1 MTQILKIASD
11 LHSPLKADTHVNLC
25 SILDMKSVIPVT
37 VGLLGLGALIYLY
50 IRRREKDKKKDSP
63 AELEPIEVLEF
74 VVKNQQVPAIVG
86 RNSIVLHSIEDK
98 TGTLIRFRESDE
110 DNQICSIKGRKSDVV
125 IAKQL
130 IDVEASKPCVITEEL
145 LVPISSCGKIEG
157 YCGSVLHEICSK
169 SSAKVWVDPGS
180 RKPQA
185 ETRRVLIT
193 GTEEQ
198 VALAKKLIE
207 EKIQEAPEELKVEEK
222 KDEFKREPR
231 LPSPSQ
237 YASNTSITSTDSPR
251 ETMLP
256 SPEKLRNSDGQLE
269 VFVSAV
275 NSPSRFWVQLV
286 GPQSTELD
294 FLVDAMTEYYNTT
307 ENQELHQIREP
318 YLGQIVA
325 AMFLSDNKW

>member
-1 MTQILKIASD
+1 
-11 LHSPLKADTHVNLC
+11 
-25 SILDMKSVIPVT
+25 MKSIIPVAAGILS
-37 VGLLGLGALIYLY
+37 VGALIYLY
-50 IRRREKDKKKDSP
+50 IRRREKDKKRDDISLDST
-63 AELEPIEVLEF
+63 EVLEF

-86 RNSIVLHSIEDK
+86 RNSVVLKAIEEK
-98 TGTLIRFRESDE
+98 TRTVIRFRESDE
-110 DNQICSIKGRKSDVV
+110 NHQICSIKGKKGDIS

-130 IDVEASKPCVITEEL
+130 IDVESSKPCVITDEI
-145 LVPISSCGKIEG
+145 LVPLTSCGKIEG

-180 RKPQA
+180 RKQQA

-198 VALAKKLIE
+198 VKLAKKLIE
-207 EKIQEAPEELKVEEK
+207 EKIKEVPEEAEDK
-222 KDEFKREPR
+222 KEEFKREPR
-231 LPSPSQ
+231 LSSPSQ
-237 YASNTSITSTDSPR
+237 YASNSSITTTDSPR
-251 ETMLP
+251 EIMLP
-256 SPEKLRNSDGQLE
+256 SPEKLKNNDGQLE

-275 NSPSRFWVQLV
+275 NSPSRFWVQLI

-294 FLVDAMTEYYNTT
+294 FLVDAMTEYYNTK

-325 AMFLSDNKW
+325 AMFFSDNKW

>member
-1 MTQILKIASD
+1 
-11 LHSPLKADTHVNLC
+11 
-25 SILDMKSVIPVT
+25 MKSFIPVAAGILS
-37 VGLLGLGALIYLY
+37 VGALLYLY
-50 IRRREKDKKKDSP
+50 MRRREKDKKRDNNDGSLD
-63 AELEPIEVLEF
+63 ATEVLEF

-86 RNSIVLHSIEDK
+86 RNSVILKSIEEK
-98 TGTLIRFRESDE
+98 TGTVIRLRESDE
-110 DNQICSIKGRKSDVV
+110 DNQICSITGKRSAVTV
-125 IAKQL
+125 AKQL
-130 IDVEASKPCVITEEL
+130 IDVECSKPCVITDEL

-180 RKPQA
+180 RKSQA

-198 VALAKKLIE
+198 VAIAKKLIE
-207 EKIQEAPEELKVEEK
+207 EKIQEAPEEEK
-222 KDEFKREPR
+222 EDDKKEEFKREPR

-237 YASNTSITSTDSPR
+237 YASNSSITTTDSPR
-251 ETMLP
+251 EIMLP
-256 SPEKLRNSDGQLE
+256 SPEKLRNSEGQLE

-294 FLVDAMTEYYNTT
+294 FLVDAMTEYYNNK
-307 ENQELHQIREP
+307 ENQQLHQIREP

-325 AMFLSDNKW
+325 AMFFSDNKW

>member
-1 MTQILKIASD
+1 
-11 LHSPLKADTHVNLC
+11 
-25 SILDMKSVIPVT
+25 MKSIIPVAAGILS
-37 VGLLGLGALIYLY
+37 VGALIYLY
-50 IRRREKDKKKDSP
+50 MRRREKDKKRDADPS
-63 AELEPIEVLEF
+63 LEPEEVMEF

-86 RNSIVLHSIEDK
+86 RNSVVLKAIEEK
-98 TGTLIRFRESDE
+98 TRTQIRFRESDE
-110 DNQICSIKGRKSDVV
+110 SNQICSIKGKKGDVA

-130 IDVEASKPCVITEEL
+130 IDAESSKPCVITDEL

-180 RKPQA
+180 RKHQA

-193 GTEEQ
+193 GTEDQ
-198 VALAKKLIE
+198 VKLAKQLIE
-207 EKIQEAPEELKVEEK
+207 EKIKEVPEETSV
-222 KDEFKREPR
+222 EFKREPR

-237 YASNTSITSTDSPR
+237 YASNSSITTTDSPR
-251 ETMLP
+251 EIFLP
-256 SPEKLRNSDGQLE
+256 SPEKLKNNEGQLE

-294 FLVDAMTEYYNTT
+294 FLVDAMTEYYNTK

-325 AMFLSDNKW
+325 AMFFSDNKW

>member
-1 MTQILKIASD
+1 
-11 LHSPLKADTHVNLC
+11 
-25 SILDMKSVIPVT
+25 MKSIIPVAAGILS
-37 VGLLGLGALIYLY
+37 VGALIYLY
-50 IRRREKDKKKDSP
+50 IRRREKDKKRDGTDPS
-63 AELEPIEVLEF
+63 LDVTEVLEF

-86 RNSIVLHSIEDK
+86 RNSVVLKAIEEK
-98 TGTLIRFRESDE
+98 TQTLIRFRESDE
-110 DNQICSIKGRKSDVV
+110 NHQICSIKGKKNDVAM
-125 IAKQL
+125 AKQL
-130 IDVEASKPCVITEEL
+130 IDVESSKPCVITDEL

-180 RKPQA
+180 RKQQA

-198 VALAKKLIE
+198 VKLAKQLIE
-207 EKIQEAPEELKVEEK
+207 EKIKEVPEEVADDK
-222 KDEFKREPR
+222 KEEFKREPR

-237 YASNTSITSTDSPR
+237 YASNSSITTTDSPR
-251 ETMLP
+251 EIMLP
-256 SPEKLRNSDGQLE
+256 SPEKLKNNDGQLE

-294 FLVDAMTEYYNTT
+294 FLVDAMTEYYNTK

-325 AMFLSDNKW
+325 AMFFSDNKW

>member
-1 MTQILKIASD
+1 
-11 LHSPLKADTHVNLC
+11 
-25 SILDMKSVIPVT
+25 MKSIIPVA
-37 VGLLGLGALIYLY
+37 VGVLSVGALIYLY
-50 IRRREKDKKKDSP
+50 MRRKEKDKKRDN
-63 AELEPIEVLEF
+63 AEPSLNPFEVLEF

-86 RNSIVLHSIEDK
+86 RNSVVLKAIEEK
-98 TGTLIRFRESDE
+98 TGTQIRFRENDE
-110 DNQICSIKGRKSDVV
+110 DNQICTIKGRKGDVD

-130 IDVEASKPCVITEEL
+130 IDAETSKPCVITEEI

-180 RKPQA
+180 RKQQA

-198 VALAKKLIE
+198 VKLAKKLIE
-207 EKIQEAPEELKVEEK
+207 EKIKEVPEETLTVSDDK

-237 YASNTSITSTDSPR
+237 YASNSSITTTDSPR
-251 ETMLP
+251 EIMLP
-256 SPEKLRNSDGQLE
+256 SPEKLKNNDGQLE

-294 FLVDAMTEYYNTT
+294 FLVDAMTEYYNTK

-325 AMFLSDNKW
+325 AMFFTDNKW

>member
-1 MTQILKIASD
+1 
-11 LHSPLKADTHVNLC
+11 
-25 SILDMKSVIPVT
+25 MKSIIPVAAGILS
-37 VGLLGLGALIYLY
+37 VGALIYLY
-50 IRRREKDKKKDSP
+50 IRRREKDKKDGTDTSLDP
-63 AELEPIEVLEF
+63 TEVLEF

-86 RNSIVLHSIEDK
+86 RNSVVLKAIEEK
-98 TGTLIRFRESDE
+98 TQTIIRFHESDE
-110 DNQICSIKGRKSDVV
+110 NHQVCSIKGKKDDVA

-130 IDVEASKPCVITEEL
+130 IDVEASKPCVVTDEL

-157 YCGSVLHEICSK
+157 YCGSVLHEICST

-180 RKPQA
+180 RKQQA

-198 VALAKKLIE
+198 VKLAKKLIE
-207 EKIQEAPEELKVEEK
+207 EKIKEVPEETTIVAEADK
-222 KDEFKREPR
+222 KEEFKREPR
-231 LPSPSQ
+231 LSPSQ
-237 YASNTSITSTDSPR
+237 YASNSSITTTDSPR
-251 ETMLP
+251 EIMLP
-256 SPEKLRNSDGQLE
+256 SPEKLKNNDGQLE

-294 FLVDAMTEYYNTT
+294 FLVDAMTEYYSTK

-325 AMFLSDNKW
+325 AMFFSDNKW

>member
-1 MTQILKIASD
+1 
-11 LHSPLKADTHVNLC
+11 
-25 SILDMKSVIPVT
+25 MKSIIPVAAGILS
-37 VGLLGLGALIYLY
+37 VGALIYLY
-50 IRRREKDKKKDSP
+50 MRRREKDKKRDADPS
-63 AELEPIEVLEF
+63 LEPEEVLEF

-86 RNSIVLHSIEDK
+86 RNSVVLKAIEEK
-98 TGTLIRFRESDE
+98 TRTQIRFRESDE
-110 DNQICSIKGRKSDVV
+110 SNQICSIKGKKGDVA

-130 IDVEASKPCVITEEL
+130 IDAESSKPCVITDEL

-180 RKPQA
+180 RKHQA

-198 VALAKKLIE
+198 VKLAKQLIE
-207 EKIQEAPEELKVEEK
+207 EKIKEVPEETSV
-222 KDEFKREPR
+222 EFKREPR

-237 YASNTSITSTDSPR
+237 YASNSSITTTDSPR
-251 ETMLP
+251 EIFLP
-256 SPEKLRNSDGQLE
+256 SPEKLKNNDGQLE

-294 FLVDAMTEYYNTT
+294 FLVDAMTEYYNTK

-325 AMFLSDNKW
+325 AMFFSDNKW

>member
-1 MTQILKIASD
+1 MTQNPKNSRLTYN
-11 LHSPLKADTHVNLC
+11 PLEALYANFLVVLVMKA
-25 SILDMKSVIPVT
+25 VIPVAAGILS
-37 VGLLGLGALIYLY
+37 VGALIYLY
-50 IRRREKDKKKDSP
+50 IRRRDKDKKKDDGS
-63 AELEPIEVLEF
+63 LDPIETLEF

-86 RNSIVLHSIEDK
+86 RNSVILKSIEEK
-98 TGTLIRFRESDE
+98 TRTLIRFRESDE
-110 DNQICSIKGRKSDVV
+110 DHQICTIKGKKSDVA
-125 IAKQL
+125 IAKQF
-130 IDVEASKPCVITEEL
+130 IDVEASKPCVITSEL
-145 LVPISSCGKIEG
+145 LVPISSCGKLEG
-157 YCGSVLHEICSK
+157 YSGSVLHEICSK

-180 RKPQA
+180 RKSQA

-198 VALAKKLIE
+198 VELAKKLIE
-207 EKIQEAPEELKVEEK
+207 EKIKEAPEETQNDDK
-222 KDEFKREPR
+222 KEEFKREPR

-237 YASNTSITSTDSPR
+237 YASNSSITTTDSPR
-251 ETMLP
+251 EIMLP
-256 SPEKLRNSDGQLE
+256 SPEKLRNAEGQLE

-294 FLVDAMTEYYNTT
+294 FLVDAMTEYYNTK

-325 AMFLSDNKW
+325 AMFFSDNKW

>member
-1 MTQILKIASD
+1 
-11 LHSPLKADTHVNLC
+11 
-25 SILDMKSVIPVT
+25 MKSIIPVAAGILS
-37 VGLLGLGALIYLY
+37 VGALIYLY
-50 IRRREKDKKKDSP
+50 MRRREKDKKREGSDSS
-63 AELEPIEVLEF
+63 EVLEF

-86 RNSIVLHSIEDK
+86 RNSVVLKAIEEK
-98 TGTLIRFRESDE
+98 TQTQIRFRESD
-110 DNQICSIKGRKSDVV
+110 DDHQICSIKGKPSDVK

-130 IDVEASKPCVITEEL
+130 IDAESSKPCVITDEI

-180 RKPQA
+180 RKQQA

-193 GTEEQ
+193 GTEDQ
-198 VALAKKLIE
+198 VKLAKKLIE
-207 EKIQEAPEELKVEEK
+207 EKIKEVPEEASDDK

-231 LPSPSQ
+231 LSSPSQ
-237 YASNTSITSTDSPR
+237 YASNSSITTTDSPR
-251 ETMLP
+251 EILLP
-256 SPEKLRNSDGQLE
+256 SPEKLKNNDGQLE

-294 FLVDAMTEYYNTT
+294 FLVDAMTEYYNTK

-325 AMFLSDNKW
+325 AMFFSDNKW

>member
-1 MTQILKIASD
+1 
-11 LHSPLKADTHVNLC
+11 
-25 SILDMKSVIPVT
+25 MKSIIPVAAGILS
-37 VGLLGLGALIYLY
+37 VGALIYLY
-50 IRRREKDKKKDSP
+50 IRRREKDKKSDP
-63 AELEPIEVLEF
+63 QTDPTEVLEF
-74 VVKNQQVPAIVG
+74 IVKNQQVPAIVG
-86 RNSIVLHSIEDK
+86 RNSVVLKAIEEK
-98 TGTLIRFRESDE
+98 TQTLIRFRESDE
-110 DNQICSIKGRKSDVV
+110 NHQICSIKGRKSDVA

-130 IDVEASKPCVITEEL
+130 IDVESSKPCVITDEL

-180 RKPQA
+180 RKQQA

-198 VALAKKLIE
+198 VKLAKKLIE
-207 EKIQEAPEELKVEEK
+207 EKIKEVPEENSNFADDK
-222 KDEFKREPR
+222 KEEFKREPR

-237 YASNTSITSTDSPR
+237 YASNSSITTTDLPR
-251 ETMLP
+251 EIMLP
-256 SPEKLRNSDGQLE
+256 SPEKLKNNDGHLE

-294 FLVDAMTEYYNTT
+294 FLVDAMTEYYNTK

-325 AMFLSDNKW
+325 AMFFSDNKW